1 MSTHCPLHVHSHY
14 SQLDGVSTPLE
25 IAQRCQEIGV
35 GGAGITD
42 HGVVAGH
49 MEFDRVM
56 RLNGLKPI
64 FGMEAYHGLTPG
76 KPEASAKTPGGKKTA
91 TRDQNHFI
99 VLAGSDE
106 GLRNVWRL
114 SDKAAENSHFVPR
127 MTWET
132 MKTYSEGVYATS
144 SCIQGVLAAS
154 IRNKVDYDPY
164 DALNQYLDIYGERF
178 FIEIHCYP
186 GEEHEEL
193 NWNLVNI
200 ASERGIGLVYA
211 TDSHFA
217 FPSQYALHDL
227 YVCMQTGDVI
237 WTDPEDRKMWHPM
250 ALYIKDEKEIRE
262 SLAYLP
268 ESAVDEALANSAL
281 IADACNATLPG
292 IRPHLPVFIPST
304 CPYTTEEQK
313 EMTSEELFLD
323 LIAKGIVYRYGE
335 DCTPEIWDRAAYEAG
350 VFIEA
355 GLEHYFL
362 YNWDIAMMCDDK
374 GIMRGP
380 GRGSA
385 PGAITAYALG
395 ITDICPI
402 HYGLFFERF
411 WNAGRAKGFP
421 DIDSDFARKNR
432 SKIRQYSEMRLG
444 IDKVYS
450 IGTVTRMKPKTA
462 LERTAKAFALK
473 GAEVDAMKRIVDQ
486 VPDINIL
493 DVDSIGWDQETDP
506 GVFQGIND
514 DGTLR
519 FQTKEHY
526 VMEAVGDEIIE
537 WVNKQPE
544 SRHDILWEWLDA
556 VSNLCSR
563 ISGYG
568 VHPSGVVLSDDTL
581 SDWAPAMWN
590 SNGKIKVTQFP
601 MDLIDKL
608 QLLKND
614 YLGLRNLDTLEEWE
628 MRVAKQGIKI
638 NWSGLEREEYP
649 EEMWKLPER
658 GYTMGLFQVE
668 DHFGARKLCKDIKI
682 RCVED
687 CSLVVGLNNPGPQR
701 SGAAEAYV
709 RRRNGLE
716 DPAAEHPI
724 LDDILEETLGVIIY
738 QEQII
743 KFALKLGYT
752 PGDADAV
759 RKMLGK
765 KDPQAMRDFKNG
777 EGVWKGKGYF
787 QSTDAAGVPRAV
799 AESLIEKISL
809 FALYSFNK
817 CAHAKTYVHLPDGTR
832 MHISK
837 AFKEKP
843 EEIMAMWPD
852 GKIRPHKVKEI
863 VKTGIKPMVEVKT
876 SKEHVFRGTSEH
888 RLLTTSGYM
897 PIADMEIGTELITSG
912 RTDIVPITDRQRH
925 ARKKNMTVLAQR
937 PERKNWDQGASVR
950 MKKWQSERGYDAQ
963 VAHIKKVHENHPEI
977 VENLRVVQTLA
988 VERVKWLHQNDPEW
1002 RKEFIE
1008 KSVANTRATYDTGPG
1023 YGHCSIASN
1032 GMWCASNPER
1042 DMCEWL
1048 ISQDIEFEMHK
1059 VLANGRVCDFYFD
1072 GTYWEMDGMDR
1083 VPDYFAKKYAGGLPY
1098 VVVTPEDFKF
1108 KVEHHLQGSHSENGD
1123 PIVSIT
1129 PIVDS
1134 MSYDIEMDPDGPLNW
1149 MAGSVVSHNS
1159 HSMAYGTMFFRT
1171 LFAKYYGPAE
1181 FYISCIKT
1189 INDTT
1194 DGSKDPHAV
1203 EKTAML
1209 ISEAR
1214 RKGIAVRPPDI
1225 MMSQPD
1231 IEVGPD
1237 KQIYFGFTNIKG
1249 IAAKTAKQIIALRDE
1264 VGDIIRTP
1272 EGYADTMDDLQLSWE
1287 TEKKE
1292 SKKEG
1297 MDFNMK
1303 SPRSRLNTG
1312 KDALLYQVGCF
1323 SQYEDSVLTDAQ
1335 RQMAERELLG
1345 VVLTDTSGP
1354 IYARHADLL
1363 DTCDDWQ
1370 EFVEDPEVDR
1380 SRLPATITGIRKTK
1394 VRKTGEEMAILT
1406 LEYGGWST
1414 EFAVFSQKW
1423 KAYKALLSEYQTGIF
1438 DVRKNDRG
1446 MSVEKVKLLK

>member
-1 MSTHCPLHVHSHY
+1 MCQYAPIHNHTHFSA
-14 SQLDGVSTPLE
+14 LDGISTPLE
-25 IAQRCQEIGV
+25 IAQRCLEIGV
-35 GGAGITD
+35 DAAGITD

-49 MEFDRVM
+49 PEFERVM
-56 RLNGLKPI
+56 RLMGLKPI
-64 FGMEAYHGLTPG
+64 LGAEMYHGLVPG
-76 KPEASAKTPGGKKTA
+76 KPEASAKKPGGKKTA

-132 MKTYSEGVYATS
+132 MKQFSEGVWATS
-144 SCIQGVLAAS
+144 SCIQGVLAAA

-164 DALNQYLDIYGERF
+164 DALNQYLDIYGDRF

-200 ASERGIGLVYA
+200 ASERGVGLVYA
-211 TDSHFA
+211 TDAHFA
-217 FPSQYALHDL
+217 CNPGEAPIWMSDLSFKRLDEIQVGDEVVGWTREIGAKSVLTTSRVEAVHVYQNAPVVNVTFESGRTLRCTPNHLWKTMSYGGPAGSEYFMEPEVGREFVHVIDPTPELPPELAYKAAWLGGIFDGEGDGRNKVGMSQSDKNPAVSERIRAYLNDLGFKIWKEREKRPGYDMNRFYLRGGRSEFVRFANWTNPAQIHKIVEACLGAKWRTGDRVVSVEPDGFDTVYGLTTSTSNYVAWGFASKNSKSQYDLHDL

-237 WTDPEDRKMWHPM
+237 YMDPDDRKMWHPN
-250 ALYIKDEKEIRE
+250 ALYIKDEQEIRD
-262 SLAYLP
+262 SLSYLP

-281 IADACNATLPG
+281 IADACTATLPG
-292 IRPHLPVFIPST
+292 VRPHLPVFIPST

-313 EMTSEELFLD
+313 EMTAEELFLD

-335 DCTPEIWDRAAYEAG
+335 DCSPEIWDRAAYEAG

-362 YNWDIAMMCDDK
+362 YNWDIAEMCDDK
-374 GIMRGP
+374 GFMRGP

-385 PGAITAYALG
+385 PGAITAFALK

-402 HYGLFFERF
+402 HYDLYFERF
-411 WNAGRAKGFP
+411 WNPGRAKGFP
-421 DIDSDFARKNR
+421 DIDSDFSRKTR
-432 SKIRQYSEMRLG
+432 GKIRQYSETRLG
-444 IDKVYS
+444 LDKVYS

-462 LERTAKAFALK
+462 LERTAKAYAIK
-473 GAEVDAMKRIVDQ
+473 SAEVDAMKRIVDQ

-526 VMEAVGDEIIE
+526 VMEAVGDDIVE
-537 WVNKQPE
+537 WIHKQPD
-544 SRHDILWEWLDA
+544 SRQSILWEWLDA

-568 VHPSGVVLSDDTL
+568 VHPSGIVLSDDAL

-601 MDLIDKL
+601 MDLIDKF

-628 MRVAKQGIKI
+628 MRVGKQGIKI

-649 EEMWKLPER
+649 EEMWMLPER

-716 DPAAEHPI
+716 DPVAEHPI
-724 LDDILEETLGVIIY
+724 LDDILAETLGVIIY

-777 EGVWKGKGYF
+777 EGNWKGKGYF
-787 QSTDAAGVPRAV
+787 QSTDAAGVPRAI

-817 CAHAKTYVHLPDGTR
+817 A
-832 MHISK
+832 
-837 AFKEKP
+837 
-843 EEIMAMWPD
+843 
-852 GKIRPHKVKEI
+852 
-863 VKTGIKPMVEVKT
+863 
-876 SKEHVFRGTSEH
+876 
-888 RLLTTSGYM
+888 
-897 PIADMEIGTELITSG
+897 
-912 RTDIVPITDRQRH
+912 
-925 ARKKNMTVLAQR
+925 
-937 PERKNWDQGASVR
+937 
-950 MKKWQSERGYDAQ
+950 
-963 VAHIKKVHENHPEI
+963 
-977 VENLRVVQTLA
+977 
-988 VERVKWLHQNDPEW
+988 
-1002 RKEFIE
+1002 
-1008 KSVANTRATYDTGPG
+1008 
-1023 YGHCSIASN
+1023 
-1032 GMWCASNPER
+1032 
-1042 DMCEWL
+1042 
-1048 ISQDIEFEMHK
+1048 
-1059 VLANGRVCDFYFD
+1059 
-1072 GTYWEMDGMDR
+1072 
-1083 VPDYFAKKYAGGLPY
+1083 
-1098 VVVTPEDFKF
+1098 
-1108 KVEHHLQGSHSENGD
+1108 
-1123 PIVSIT
+1123 
-1129 PIVDS
+1129 
-1134 MSYDIEMDPDGPLNW
+1134 
-1149 MAGSVVSHNS
+1149 
-1159 HSMAYGTMFFRT
+1159 HSMCYGTMFFRT
-1171 LFAKYYGPAE
+1171 LFAKYYAPAE

-1194 DGSKDPHAV
+1194 DGSKDPKAV

-1214 RKGIAVRPPDI
+1214 RKGIAIRPPDI

-1231 IEVGPD
+1231 IEVGD
-1237 KQIYFGFTNIKG
+1237 DDQIYFGFTNIKG
-1249 IAAKTAKQIIALRDE
+1249 IAAKTAKQIIALRNE

-1272 EGYADTMDDLQLSWE
+1272 GGYADTMDELQLSWE

-1297 MDFNMK
+1297 MDFDMK
-1303 SPRSRLNTG
+1303 SPRSRLNVG

-1363 DTCDDWQ
+1363 DNCDDWQ
-1370 EFVEDPEVDR
+1370 EFVEDSEVDR

-1394 VRKTGEEMAILT
+1394 VRKTGDEMAILT